1 MIIIENFAK
10 IAEYHQILT
19 FCAPFFS
26 LVWNARDFIFADSV
40 LLRKFYGHKV
50 LFFDCSTGSMR
61 IGSMTIVNYQWLS
74 LESLPMIA
82 EYHRIL
88 TFCAPFFSLIWN
100 ARDFIFADSVVL
112 RKFYGQ
118 KFLFFDCPTG
128 CMRNLLDDNCEY
140 VDFIPW
146 QSFLAL
152 LASDCEK
159 NIMDASWF
167 ESSQNHFYD
176 QWRVSNSTKTFL
188 IHKNCIKSTTLLGN
202 ERAFPSSGPSR
213 PLRNG

>member
-1 MIIIENFAK
+1 MIIIENFVK

-40 LLRKFYGHKV
+40 LLRKFYGQKV

-74 LESLPMIA
+74 LESLPMIS

-88 TFCAPFFSLIWN
+88 TFCASFFSLTWN

-118 KFLFFDCPTG
+118 KFLFFDCPIG

-140 VDFIPW
+140 VDFH
-146 QSFLAL
+146 SLAKFSCSSRL
-152 LASDCEK
+152 RLRE
-159 NIMDASWF
+159 NIIDASWL
-167 ESSQNHFYD
+167 ESTQNHFYD
-176 QWRVSNSTKTFL
+176 QWRVINSTKTFL
-188 IHKNCIKSTTLLGN
+188 IQLYI
-202 ERAFPSSGPSR
+202 AFPVS
-213 PLRNG
+213 